1 MLKADRKTAP
11 EFPPIAGRRASALS
25 VISLSFLS
33 LFVVVILSLI
43 VTDLRYEY
51 LSLETFTRIISS
63 PDVLSAIELSI
74 VSSLITLV
82 LVVIFA
88 VPIGYALS
96 RYRFPGHAIV
106 DTIADI
112 PILLPP
118 VVIGLS
124 LLIFFAYAPGKQ
136 IEEFIEGISGST
148 MHSLIGIVLCQ
159 FLVSISY
166 AIRAAKAAFDS
177 VDRRLEQVALSLGCT
192 DLQAFRRVTLP
203 LAKNGLIAG
212 SIMAWARA
220 IGVFGPLVVFVGT
233 AVRVRVMPTTIYLE
247 LSIGKEEVSLAVAI
261 VMVGIASVALALVHW
276 LAPGRKWS

>member
-1 MLKADRKTAP
+1 MKAARNTGA
-11 EFPPIAGRRASALS
+11 EFPPIAGPRVSALS

-33 LFVVVILSLI
+33 LFVVIVLTLI

-51 LSLETFTRIISS
+51 LSFETFKEIVSS
-63 PDVLSAIELSI
+63 PDVLAAIQLSI

-124 LLIFFAYAPGKQ
+124 LLIFFAYQPGKQ
-136 IEEFIEGISGST
+136 IEDTIEWMTGST

-166 AIRAAKAAFDS
+166 AIRSAKAAFDS
-177 VDRRLEQVALSLGCT
+177 VDRRLEQVAMSLGCT

-212 SIMAWARA
+212 AIMAWARA
-220 IGVFGPLVVFVGT
+220 VGVFGPLVVFVGT

-247 LSIGKEEVSLAVAI
+247 LSIGREEVSLAVAI
-261 VMVGIASVALALVHW
+261 VMVAIASVALATVHW

>member
-1 MLKADRKTAP
+1 LNPGRNTAP
-11 EFPPIAGRRASALS
+11 EFPPVAGRRTSSLS

-33 LFVVVILSLI
+33 LFVVIVLTLI

-51 LSLETFTRIISS
+51 LSFETFGEIISS
-63 PDVLSAIELSI
+63 PDVLAAIQLSI
-74 VSSLITLV
+74 ISSLITLV

-96 RYRFPGHAIV
+96 RYRFPGHAIA

-124 LLIFFAYAPGKQ
+124 LLIFFAYQPGKQ
-136 IEEFIEGISGST
+136 IEDTIEWLTGST

-166 AIRAAKAAFDS
+166 AIRSAKAAFDS
-177 VDRRLEQVALSLGCT
+177 VDRRLEQVAMSLGCT
-192 DLQAFRRVTLP
+192 DFQAFHRVTLP
-203 LAKNGLIAG
+203 LARNGLIAG

-220 IGVFGPLVVFVGT
+220 VGVFGPLVVFVGT
-233 AVRVRVMPTTIYLE
+233 AVSVRVMPTTIYLE
-247 LSIGKEEVSLAVAI
+247 LSIGREEVSLAVAI
-261 VMVGIASVALALVHW
+261 VMVAIASVALGIVHW
-276 LAPGRKWS
+276 LAPGRKWQ

>member
-1 MLKADRKTAP
+1 LNPGRNTAP
-11 EFPPIAGRRASALS
+11 EFPPVAGRRASALS
-25 VISLSFLS
+25 IISLSFLS
-33 LFVVVILSLI
+33 LFVLIVLTLI

-51 LSLETFTRIISS
+51 ISFDTFKKIISS
-63 PDVLSAIELSI
+63 PDVLNAIRLSI

-106 DTIADI
+106 DTITDI

-124 LLIFFAYAPGKQ
+124 LLIFFSCRPGNQ
-136 IEEFIEGISGST
+136 IEDGVEWLTGST

-166 AIRAAKAAFDS
+166 AIRSAKSAFDS
-177 VDRRLEQVALSLGCT
+177 VDRRLEQVAMSLGCT
-192 DLQAFRRVTLP
+192 DLQAFRRVTIP
-203 LAKNGLIAG
+203 LARNGLIAG
-212 SIMAWARA
+212 AIMAWARA
-220 IGVFGPLVVFVGT
+220 IGVFGPLVVFIGT
-233 AVRVRVMPTTIYLE
+233 AARVRVMPTLIYLE
-247 LSIGKEEVSLAVAI
+247 LSIGKEEVALAVGL
-261 VMVGIASVALALVHW
+261 VMVAMASIALVIVHW

>member
-1 MLKADRKTAP
+1 MNPGRNTAP
-11 EFPPIAGRRASALS
+11 EFPPVAGRRASALS
-25 VISLSFLS
+25 IISLSFLS
-33 LFVVVILSLI
+33 LFVLIVLTLI

-51 LSLETFTRIISS
+51 ISFDTFKKIISS
-63 PDVLSAIELSI
+63 PDVLNAIRLSI

-106 DTIADI
+106 DTITDI

-124 LLIFFAYAPGKQ
+124 LLIFFSCRPGNQ
-136 IEEFIEGISGST
+136 IEDGVEWLTGST

-166 AIRAAKAAFDS
+166 AIRSAKSAFDS
-177 VDRRLEQVALSLGCT
+177 VDRRLEQVAMSLGCT
-192 DLQAFRRVTLP
+192 DLQAFRRVTIP
-203 LAKNGLIAG
+203 LARNGLIAG
-212 SIMAWARA
+212 AIMAWARA
-220 IGVFGPLVVFVGT
+220 IGVFGPLVVFIGT
-233 AVRVRVMPTTIYLE
+233 AARVRVMPTLIYLE
-247 LSIGKEEVSLAVAI
+247 LSIGKEEVALAVGL
-261 VMVGIASVALALVHW
+261 VMVAMASIALVIVHW

>member
-1 MLKADRKTAP
+1 MKADRKTAP
-11 EFPPIAGRRASALS
+11 EVLPVAGRRASALS
-25 VISLSFLS
+25 IVSLSFLS
-33 LFVVVILSLI
+33 LFVVIVLSLI

-51 LSLETFTRIISS
+51 LSLKTFTEIITS
-63 PDVLSAIELSI
+63 PDVLAAIELSVI
-74 VSSLITLV
+74 SSLITLV

-106 DTIADI
+106 DTIVDI

-124 LLIFFAYAPGKQ
+124 LLIFFAYQPGKQ
-136 IEEFIEGISGST
+136 IEDTIEWLTGST

-166 AIRAAKAAFDS
+166 AIRSAKAAFDS
-177 VDRRLEQVALSLGCT
+177 VDRRLEQVAMSLGCT
-192 DLQAFRRVTLP
+192 DLQTFRRVTLP
-203 LAKNGLIAG
+203 LARNGLIAG
-212 SIMAWARA
+212 AIMAWARA

-247 LSIGKEEVSLAVAI
+247 LSIGREEVSLAVAI
-261 VMVGIASVALALVHW
+261 VMVAIASVALALVHW
-276 LAPGRKWS
+276 LAPGRKWY

>member
-1 MLKADRKTAP
+1 MKPEKATAP
-11 EFPPIAGRRASALS
+11 EFPPVAGRRASALS

-33 LFVVVILSLI
+33 LFVVVVLTLI

-51 LSLETFTRIISS
+51 LSFDTFREIVSS
-63 PDVLSAIELSI
+63 PDVLAAIELSI

-106 DTIADI
+106 DTITDI

-118 VVIGLS
+118 VVIGIS
-124 LLIFFAYAPGKQ
+124 LLIFFAYQPGKQ
-136 IEEFIEGISGST
+136 IEDTIEWMTGST

-166 AIRAAKAAFDS
+166 AIRSAKAAFDS
-177 VDRRLEQVALSLGCT
+177 VDRRLEQVAMSLGCT

-203 LAKNGLIAG
+203 LARNGLIAG
-212 SIMAWARA
+212 AIMAWARA

-233 AVRVRVMPTTIYLE
+233 AVSVRVMPTTIYLE
-247 LSIGKEEVSLAVAI
+247 LSIGREEVSLAVAI
-261 VMVGIASVALALVHW
+261 VMVAIASVALAIVHW
-276 LAPGRKWS
+276 LTPGRKWS